1 MCRAEHSKTK
11 FYPLEHAI
19 YKRNFYYW
27 PVLLVLLGPSVGFIA
42 AGMLYGTTSGR
53 GEAIG
58 QTLQAVASWV
68 SPCTP
73 RL

>member
-1 MCRAEHSKTK
+1 M
-11 FYPLEHAI
+11 
-19 YKRNFYYW
+19 
-27 PVLLVLLGPSVGFIA
+27 LLVLLGPSVGFVA

-68 SPCTP
+68 SCCLLSECHQQLSSLP
-73 RL
+73 RLERSVPLPRRVL